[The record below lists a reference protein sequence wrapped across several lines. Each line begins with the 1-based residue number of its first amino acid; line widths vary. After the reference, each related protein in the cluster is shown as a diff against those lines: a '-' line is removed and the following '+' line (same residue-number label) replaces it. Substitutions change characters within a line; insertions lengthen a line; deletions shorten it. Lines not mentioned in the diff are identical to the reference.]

1 LSRSNDPSG
10 RIPWIAL
17 LALVALLA
25 GVGVWVS
32 HWRAAQPAPVEPPVV
47 ATPADTTFEEPPDDA
62 VDRALAL
69 AGDSTA
75 IKQRWVE
82 DIQGVDFADLDP
94 ERREIVIRFAN
105 ARACTCGCGFT
116 LAACRTYDPTCEIS
130 GPLAQTMVDSVRAGS
145 LRDVRGLRPRPAK
158 TAHSSG

>member
-1 LSRSNDPSG
+1 MFPSNAQSG
-10 RIPWIAL
+10 RIPWVAL

-32 HWRAAQPAPVEPPVV
+32 HWRAAQPAEEAPPVA
-47 ATPADTTFEEPPDDA
+47 ATPADTTFDEPPDDA

-82 DIQGVDFADLDP
+82 DVKGIEFADLDDT
-94 ERREIVIRFAN
+94 RREIFIRFAN

-130 GPLAQTMVDSVRAGS
+130 GPLAQTMVDSVRAGT
-145 LRDVRGLRPRPAK
+145 LRDVSGLRPRPAK